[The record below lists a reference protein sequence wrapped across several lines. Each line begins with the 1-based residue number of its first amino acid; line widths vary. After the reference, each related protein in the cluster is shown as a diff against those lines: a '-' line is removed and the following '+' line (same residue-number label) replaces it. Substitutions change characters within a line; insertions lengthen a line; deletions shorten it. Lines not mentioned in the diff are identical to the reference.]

1 MRPARAL
8 RVLTAP
14 FVSGH
19 YFTRWSLLLAFTVG
33 TFLSVPSVGDASF
46 LGYLRGVAVA
56 AAGSPPLILLGLG
69 AAWAERRVTAPVLRA
84 GIVVVTLAALSAARP
99 FLNDAV
105 STALFAASTGGNWST
120 RIATNIV
127 TCTVLFTVCAVAV
140 TYHRRLRATTLR
152 LRLAGARMR
161 AGIADAARSRDE
173 ASAALGGIADDLRH
187 HRDAMLA
194 RTVDYD
200 SVSAYS
206 ARVRAASH
214 RVDTLVDTLVEAPHA
229 PTAELVGGGS
239 QRIPVLGRLG
249 TTPRLTVGLTYV
261 AATLP
266 FGLAHGGPSVAIAA
280 VLACAALDLAAGAV
294 NRAARP
300 APPRLRGLVFLVTW
314 LLAGFGALALTYA
327 VVPDIGALGLVP
339 LVGVPLVAAVI
350 SLSVDAYRRARAE
363 EDRATAV
370 LRESARTLAAAV
382 EAARAPLRRA
392 TDLLHGRLQGR
403 CVILAAHADEHAP
416 DDATLA
422 GFRAQTDEILDEV
435 RSAATV
441 AATGE
446 TVDDLVDAW
455 SVALDVDL
463 EVSPDA
469 RDALALPRLG
479 DAAAA
484 LVNEG
489 LVNAVKHSGARAARI
504 DIDRHGAQLLVR
516 IASAGELSPV
526 APTTGIGTRDA
537 HTTIRQ
543 EGDDVVLRGVFDVP
557 LEGAQTA
564 TR

>member
-14 FVSGH
+14 FVSGQ

-46 LGYLRGVAVA
+46 VGYLRGVAVA

-69 AAWAERRVTAPVLRA
+69 AAWAERRVASAAVRA
-84 GIVVVTLAALSAARP
+84 AVVVATLGAVSAGRP

-105 STALFAASTGGNWST
+105 STTLFGVSTGANWPT

-173 ASAALGGIADDLRH
+173 SAATLRDVADDLRDT
-187 HRDAMLA
+187 RDRMLA
-194 RTVDYD
+194 GTVDYD

-206 ARVRAASH
+206 ARVRDASH
-214 RVDTLVDTLVEAPHA
+214 RVDTLVATPHA
-229 PTAELVGGGS
+229 PAADLAVGGS

-249 TTPRLTVGLTYV
+249 TTPPLTVGLTYV

-266 FGLAHGGPSVAIAA
+266 FGLAHGGPSVAVAA
-280 VLACAALDLAAGAV
+280 VLACAALDLAAGAL

-300 APPRLRGLVFLVTW
+300 APPRLRGLVFLATW
-314 LLAGFGALALTYA
+314 LVAGFGVLALTYA
-327 VVPDIGALGLVP
+327 LVPDVGALGLVP
-339 LVGVPLVAAVI
+339 LVGVPLIAVVI

-363 EDRATAV
+363 EARATAV

-382 EAARAPLRRA
+382 EAARAPMRRA

-403 CVILAAHADEHAP
+403 CVILAAHADEHTP

-441 AATGE
+441 ATTGE
-446 TVDDLVDAW
+446 SVDDLVDAW

-463 EVSPDA
+463 AVSPDA
-469 RDALALPRLG
+469 RDALALPSLG

-504 DIDRHGAQLLVR
+504 DIDRVAARLTVQIR
-516 IASAGELSPV
+516 SAGELATEALTS
-526 APTTGIGTRDA
+526 GLGTRAA

-543 EGDDVVLRGVFDVP
+543 DGDDVVLRGVFDVP
-557 LEGAQTA
+557 ASLGQA
-564 TR
+564 R